1 MCSIKLNIKK
11 TTYIAFRMYPHWL
24 QKRKGKGSCPLVSKL
39 RHNTMQMQPR
49 THCFCNYA
57 TATAVNLYLYSNLIL
72 HLHSIIRSVTERYT
86 QYVTHSHSVF
96 YTQTEPKCP
105 ICFRNHARLTRWC
118 TPSQSSSQSHSLYL
132 SSTNLFW
139 RTRKHLYLYLRSCTV
154 QSTP

>member
-1 MCSIKLNIKK
+1 
-11 TTYIAFRMYPHWL
+11 MYPHRL

-57 TATAVNLYLYSNLIL
+57 TAVNLYLYSNLIL
-72 HLHSIIRSVTERYT
+72 HLHSIIRSVTEHYT

-105 ICFRNHARLTRWC
+105 ICFRNHAWLLM
-118 TPSQSSSQSHSLYL
+118 HSLPIIL
-132 SSTNLFW
+132 SVPFTLPQLDKFVLKDTEAFVFVSAQLHSAIIPLAPSTLF
-139 RTRKHLYLYLRSCTV
+139 RLAIFV
-154 QSTP
+154 